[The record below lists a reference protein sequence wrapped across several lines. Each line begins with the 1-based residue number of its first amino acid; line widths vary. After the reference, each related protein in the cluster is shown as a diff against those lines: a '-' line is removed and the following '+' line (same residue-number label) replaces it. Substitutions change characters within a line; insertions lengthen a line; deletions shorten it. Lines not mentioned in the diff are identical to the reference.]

1 MAFPWPSAPLCKSSC
16 LTSCTS
22 LFFSL
27 GRSCLITILYS
38 VQNIG
43 FIQSHLWGTTGFDV
57 IRNLPLDQYSARYD
71 PTVIPVARPDA
82 SAADL
87 PVPTQ
92 KRQSNAGYYTSAD
105 YVARYTSGELTPLA
119 VVETLLP
126 LIRRDAKPPG
136 KHSIAFLESQV
147 DKIRAAAEASTQ
159 RYKDGKPLGPM
170 DGIPVAI
177 KDEVHM
183 EGYRRTLGSKLDF
196 TGEFRGTSWCVK
208 QWEEAGAIVIG
219 KTIMHELGLGE

>member
-1 MAFPWPSAPLCKSSC
+1 M
-16 LTSCTS
+16 
-22 LFFSL
+22 
-27 GRSCLITILYS
+27 
-38 VQNIG
+38 
-43 FIQSHLWGTTGFDV
+43 
-57 IRNLPLDQYSARYD
+57 
-71 PTVIPVARPDA
+71 IPVARPDA

-92 KRQSNAGYYTSAD
+92 KRQSNAGYYASAD